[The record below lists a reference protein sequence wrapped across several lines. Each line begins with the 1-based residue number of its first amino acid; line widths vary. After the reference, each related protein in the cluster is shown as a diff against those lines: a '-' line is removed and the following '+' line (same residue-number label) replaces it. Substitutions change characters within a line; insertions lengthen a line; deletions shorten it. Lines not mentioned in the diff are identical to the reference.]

1 MSLSGALRASAL
13 ALIMAAAPAVAQAET
28 LRQALESAYSNN
40 PTIMSALLSVKATAE
55 DIARAKASKL
65 PQIDLNASSGM
76 AWSVTNGRST
86 VTEPSFKLGLD
97 YRQNLFDN
105 FQSEAA
111 IEGAR
116 ALTEVSKYALR
127 NSEQNVLLSA
137 VQAYMNV
144 VRDQQ
149 LVALR
154 QDNVSFFEAQV
165 ESADNRLR
173 LGEGT
178 KIEVSQAQA
187 RQAAAVASY
196 RAAMAS
202 LQSSRASYERWI
214 GHTPKNLSTDFKFG
228 GVLPKSLDDAIASA
242 EENHPAI
249 LSARAAIR
257 AAMSGTDAAQAAFG
271 PTLGLVGSVCA
282 IGCFQNDPRQG
293 GMTGSVG
300 LSLSVPIY
308 HGGALG
314 ATVRKANINQI
325 KSEVDALAARDQVRE
340 AVISSWSTLQNATAQ
355 IESANSAVSAGQLVV
370 EGTVQE
376 RDVGQSTT
384 LDVLNAQAELTQ
396 AREGLI
402 SATTSRIIASFALV
416 AAAGRLS
423 PAELGLNVEVKSADG
438 YIATVEDVWAELR
451 AIDE

>member
-1 MSLSGALRASAL
+1 
-13 ALIMAAAPAVAQAET
+13 MAAAPAVAQAET
-28 LRQALESAYSNN
+28 LRQALEAAYSNN

-65 PQIDLNASSGM
+65 PQLDLNASSGI
-76 AWSVTNGRST
+76 AWSVTNGKST
-86 VTEPSFKLGLD
+86 VTEPTFKLGLD
-97 YRQNLFDN
+97 YRQNIFDN

-116 ALTEVSKYALR
+116 AMTEVSKYALR

-165 ESADNRLR
+165 DSADNRLR

-202 LQSSRASYERWI
+202 LQSSQASYERWI
-214 GHTPKNLSTDFKFG
+214 GHKPKNLSTDFKFG
-228 GVLPKSLDDAIASA
+228 GVLPKSLDSAIASA

-249 LSARAAIR
+249 LSA
-257 AAMSGTDAAQAAFG
+257 
-271 PTLGLVGSVCA
+271 
-282 IGCFQNDPRQG
+282 
-293 GMTGSVG
+293 
-300 LSLSVPIY
+300 
-308 HGGALG
+308 
-314 ATVRKANINQI
+314 
-325 KSEVDALAARDQVRE
+325 
-340 AVISSWSTLQNATAQ
+340 
-355 IESANSAVSAGQLVV
+355 
-370 EGTVQE
+370 
-376 RDVGQSTT
+376 
-384 LDVLNAQAELTQ
+384 
-396 AREGLI
+396 
-402 SATTSRIIASFALV
+402 
-416 AAAGRLS
+416 
-423 PAELGLNVEVKSADG
+423 
-438 YIATVEDVWAELR
+438 
-451 AIDE
+451 